1 MLKNKIIIITTALLL
16 ALPVYSEG
24 AANAGLDDTT
34 QAVTETVSEET
45 DTQTSLTNENEPS
58 IEESDFDL
66 TQTPYKQPV
75 SRKKI
80 VMKFLLAMLGVAISS
95 LVIYF
100 GLAVYNRLRDGFVT
114 SEKSEDL
121 IPEDDKSL
129 VTPQNMSDAVKTFVE
144 KTHWE

>member
-16 ALPVYSEG
+16 ALPVYSED

-34 QAVTETVSEET
+34 QTVTETVSEET
-45 DTQTSLTNENEPS
+45 AAQTSLTNENEPS
-58 IEESDFDL
+58 VEENDFDL

-75 SRKKI
+75 SKKKI
-80 VMKFLLAMLGVAISS
+80 VIKFLLAMLGVAISS

-100 GLAVYNRLRDGFVT
+100 GLTVYNRLRDGFVT
-114 SEKSEDL
+114 PEKSEDS
-121 IPEDDKSL
+121 IPESDKSL